1 MMIGNTNDPTGAATP
16 IVGPGNNSCTDC
28 ITIPLEEYRKT
39 LEMATELSIIRE
51 LAGDQNIYLILAK
64 SQPDSMVP
72 MAEYASLQ
80 NTTSEKIAELKQ
92 ELMVKDEHI
101 AHLEYQMKT
110 QPAAH
115 ICPVCGRQF
124 FETPAISRRDES
136 MKICSVCAATE
147 ALEDAR
153 EAGVISRGEA
163 KEIQDI
169 VERVAV
175 PMEKIR
181 EERGEVIPRQSTPEQ
196 CKKGGRKTQQ
206 GKKADLPMEEIMELK
221 AKGWSNVRIAGRYGV
236 ADVTI
241 ETRIKQYLAKQNAV
255 EKPAVEPAK
264 TDTRRPLDITDL
276 RTRREAGETY
286 EHIGKEY
293 GGWTEDEV
301 HAFMIQKGKEERGG
315 QD

>member
-28 ITIPLEEYRKT
+28 ITIPLEEYRK
-39 LEMATELSIIRE
+39 LIECSVNMDIIDK
-51 LAGDQNIYLILAK
+51 LAGDKDIYRTLVTGPDVVPRDEYNKLLNVSAK
-64 SQPDSMVP
+64 KIHQ
-72 MAEYASLQ
+72 L
-80 NTTSEKIAELKQ
+80 EKELEEAK
-92 ELMVKDEHI
+92 
-101 AHLEYQMKT
+101 AN
-110 QPAAH
+110 PAH

-124 FETPAISRRDES
+124 FEDPAVSRRDPD

-147 ALEDAR
+147 ALEDAQK
-153 EAGVISRGEA
+153 AGAISRGEA
-163 KEIQDI
+163 KEIKEIIED
-169 VERVAV
+169 VAKEE
-175 PMEKIR
+175 EK
-181 EERGEVIPRQSTPEQ
+181 VIPRQSTPEQ

-206 GKKADLPMEEIMELK
+206 GKKVDLPMEEIMELK

-241 ETRIKQYLAKQNAV
+241 GTRIKQYLAKDKPA
-255 EKPAVEPAK
+255 EKPVEPAK

-276 RTRREAGETY
+276 RARREAGETY

-301 HAFMIQKGKEERGG
+301 HAFIIQKGKEERGG

>member
-1 MMIGNTNDPTGAATP
+1 MIGNTNDPTGATTP

-28 ITIPLEEYRKT
+28 ITIPLEEYRK
-39 LEMATELSIIRE
+39 LIECSVNMDIIDK
-51 LAGDQNIYLILAK
+51 LAGDKDIYRTLVTGPDVVPRDEYNKLLNVSAK
-64 SQPDSMVP
+64 KIHQ
-72 MAEYASLQ
+72 L
-80 NTTSEKIAELKQ
+80 EKELEEAK
-92 ELMVKDEHI
+92 
-101 AHLEYQMKT
+101 AN
-110 QPAAH
+110 PAH

-124 FETPAISRRDES
+124 FEDPAVSRRDPD

-147 ALEDAR
+147 ALEDAQK
-153 EAGVISRGEA
+153 AGAISRGEA
-163 KEIQDI
+163 KEIKEIIED
-169 VERVAV
+169 VAKEE
-175 PMEKIR
+175 EK
-181 EERGEVIPRQSTPEQ
+181 VIPRQSTPEQ

-241 ETRIKQYLAKQNAV
+241 GTRIKQYLAKDKPA
-255 EKPAVEPAK
+255 EKPVEPAK

-276 RTRREAGETY
+276 RARREAGETY

-301 HAFMIQKGKEERGG
+301 HAFIIQKGKEERGG

>member
-28 ITIPLEEYRKT
+28 ITIPLEEYRK
-39 LEMATELSIIRE
+39 LIECSVNMDIINE
-51 LAGDQNIYLILAK
+51 LAGDKNIYKILTNA
-64 SQPDSMVP
+64 PDTVP
-72 MAEYASLQ
+72 RAEYNQLLNA
-80 NTTSEKIAELKQ
+80 TARKIHQLKQ
-92 ELMVKDEHI
+92 ELEEAK
-101 AHLEYQMKT
+101 AN
-110 QPAAH
+110 PGH

-124 FETPAISRRDES
+124 FEEPAVSRRDES

-147 ALEDAR
+147 ALEDAQK
-153 EAGVISRGEA
+153 AGAISRGEA
-163 KEIQDI
+163 KQIQKI
-169 VERVAV
+169 VESVAV

-236 ADVTI
+236 TDVTI
-241 ETRIKQYLAKQNAV
+241 GTRIKQYLAKNKPA

-276 RTRREAGETY
+276 RARREAGETY

-301 HAFMIQKGKEERGG
+301 HAFIIQKGKEERGG

>member
-28 ITIPLEEYRKT
+28 ITIPLEEYRKLIECSVSMDIIHT
-39 LEMATELSIIRE
+39 LADGRNVYWLLTRTSDMVPRAEYQALQNSTAEKISDLQTELRQK
-51 LAGDQNIYLILAK
+51 G
-64 SQPDSMVP
+64 
-72 MAEYASLQ
+72 EY
-80 NTTSEKIAELKQ
+80 IAN
-92 ELMVKDEHI
+92 
-101 AHLEYQMKT
+101 LERQARDRS
-110 QPAAH
+110 AAH

-147 ALEDAR
+147 ALEDAQK
-153 EAGVISRGEA
+153 AGAISKGEA
-163 KEIQDI
+163 KEIQEIIED
-169 VERVAV
+169 VAKEE
-175 PMEKIR
+175 EK
-181 EERGEVIPRQSTPEQ
+181 VIPRQSAPEQ

-221 AKGWSNVRIAGRYGV
+221 AKGWSNVRIADRYGV

-241 ETRIKQYLAKQNAV
+241 GTRIKQYLAKDKPA
-255 EKPAVEPAK
+255 EKPVEPAK
-264 TDTRRPLDITDL
+264 TDTRRPLDIADL
-276 RTRREAGETY
+276 RARREAGETY

-301 HAFMIQKGKEERGG
+301 HAFIIQKGKEERGG

>member
-1 MMIGNTNDPTGAATP
+1 MMIGNANDPTGAATP
-16 IVGPGNNSCTDC
+16 IVGPGNNSCADC

-72 MAEYASLQ
+72 MAEYESLQ

-101 AHLEYQMKT
+101 AHLEYQMKA
-110 QPAAH
+110 QPAGR

-124 FETPAISRRDES
+124 FETPAVSRRDES

-147 ALEDAR
+147 ALEDAQK
-153 EAGVISRGEA
+153 AGAISKGEA
-163 KEIQDI
+163 NEIQKI
-169 VERVAV
+169 VDDVAKEE
-175 PMEKIR
+175 EK
-181 EERGEVIPRQSTPEQ
+181 VIPRQSTPEQ

-206 GKKADLPMEEIMELK
+206 GKKADLPMEEIMRLK
-221 AKGWSNVRIAGRYGV
+221 EEGWSNVRIAKKYDV

-241 ETRIKQYLAKQNAV
+241 GSRIKSYLAEKKATV
-255 EKPAVEPAK
+255 EMIRK
-264 TDTRRPLDITDL
+264 L
-276 RTRREAGETY
+276 REEGWTYEKIEDVHGIPEEKIREMLREAGR
-286 EHIGKEY
+286 
-293 GGWTEDEV
+293 
-301 HAFMIQKGKEERGG
+301 AERSANENK
-315 QD
+315 

>member
-1 MMIGNTNDPTGAATP
+1 MIGNTEAPTGAATP

-28 ITIPLEEYRKT
+28 ITIPLEEYRKLIECSVSMDIIHT
-39 LEMATELSIIRE
+39 LADGRNVYWLLTRTSDMVPRAEYQALQNSTAEKISDLQTELRQK
-51 LAGDQNIYLILAK
+51 G
-64 SQPDSMVP
+64 
-72 MAEYASLQ
+72 EY
-80 NTTSEKIAELKQ
+80 IAN
-92 ELMVKDEHI
+92 
-101 AHLEYQMKT
+101 LERQARDRS
-110 QPAAH
+110 AAH

-124 FETPAISRRDES
+124 FETPAVSRRDES

-147 ALEDAR
+147 ALEDAQK
-153 EAGVISRGEA
+153 AGAISRGEA
-163 KEIQDI
+163 KEIKEIIED
-169 VERVAV
+169 VAKEE
-175 PMEKIR
+175 EK
-181 EERGEVIPRQSTPEQ
+181 VIPRQSTPEQ

-236 ADVTI
+236 TDVTI
-241 ETRIKQYLAKQNAV
+241 GTRIKQYLAKNKPA
-255 EKPAVEPAK
+255 EKPAEPAK

-276 RTRREAGETY
+276 RARREAGETY

>member
-28 ITIPLEEYRKT
+28 ITIPLEEYRK
-39 LEMATELSIIRE
+39 LIECSVNMDIIDK
-51 LAGDQNIYLILAK
+51 LAGDKDIYRTLVTGPDVVPRDEYNKLLNVSAK
-64 SQPDSMVP
+64 KIHQ
-72 MAEYASLQ
+72 L
-80 NTTSEKIAELKQ
+80 EKELEEAK
-92 ELMVKDEHI
+92 
-101 AHLEYQMKT
+101 AN
-110 QPAAH
+110 PAH

-147 ALEDAR
+147 ALEDAQK
-153 EAGVISRGEA
+153 AGAISKGEA
-163 KEIQDI
+163 KEIQETIED
-169 VERVAV
+169 VAKEE
-175 PMEKIR
+175 EK
-181 EERGEVIPRQSTPEQ
+181 VIPRQSTPEQ

-206 GKKADLPMEEIMELK
+206 GKKADLPMEEIMGLK

-241 ETRIKQYLAKQNAV
+241 GTRIKQYLAKQNPA
-255 EKPAVEPAK
+255 EKPAMEPAK

-276 RTRREAGETY
+276 RARREAGETY

-301 HAFMIQKGKEERGG
+301 HAFMIQKGKEGRGG

>member
-28 ITIPLEEYRKT
+28 ITIPLEEYRK
-39 LEMATELSIIRE
+39 LIECSVNMDIINE
-51 LAGDQNIYLILAK
+51 LAGDKNIYRALTEAPDVVSRDDYNKMLNVTTHKIHQLERELEEAK
-64 SQPDSMVP
+64 ANP
-72 MAEYASLQ
+72 
-80 NTTSEKIAELKQ
+80 
-92 ELMVKDEHI
+92 
-101 AHLEYQMKT
+101 
-110 QPAAH
+110 AH

-153 EAGVISRGEA
+153 EAGAISRGEA
-163 KEIQDI
+163 KEIQEI
-169 VERVAV
+169 VEDVAKEE
-175 PMEKIR
+175 EK
-181 EERGEVIPRQSTPEQ
+181 VIPRQSTPEQ
-196 CKKGGRKTQQ
+196 CKKGGRKTQM
-206 GKKADLPMEEIMELK
+206 GKKVDLPMEEIMELK

-241 ETRIKQYLAKQNAV
+241 GTRIKQYLAKNKPA
-255 EKPAVEPAK
+255 EKPAEPAK

-276 RTRREAGETY
+276 RARREAGETY

-301 HAFMIQKGKEERGG
+301 HAFIIQKGKEERGG